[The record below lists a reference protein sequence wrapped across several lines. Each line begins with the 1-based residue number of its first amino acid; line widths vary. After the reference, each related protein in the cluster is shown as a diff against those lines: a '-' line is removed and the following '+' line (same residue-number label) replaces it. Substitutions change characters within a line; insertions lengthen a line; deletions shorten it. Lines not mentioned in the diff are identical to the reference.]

1 VEQQLFQEKLIM
13 GEVTYVTV
21 TSGDITNVTI
31 SESDITA
38 LSVQSS
44 EITTILAAPATIV
57 LGGEPFLSGGDPAD
71 IARAA
76 SSGVSTLFSR
86 SDHVHSIAN
95 TLLDGGNY

>member
-1 VEQQLFQEKLIM
+1 M

-21 TSGDITNVTI
+21 ASGDITNVTI
-31 SESDITA
+31 SETDITA

-44 EITTILAAPATIV
+44 EITTILAAPATIQ
-57 LGGEPFLSGGDPAD
+57 LGDTAFLGDEDPED
-71 IARAA
+71 IARA
-76 SSGVSTLFSR
+76 SSPGVSLSFSR

>member
-1 VEQQLFQEKLIM
+1 M

-57 LGGEPFLSGGDPAD
+57 LGGEAFLSGGNPAD
-71 IARAA
+71 IARESFA
-76 SSGVSTLFSR
+76 GTSTLFSR
-86 SDHVHSIAN
+86 SDHVHSVAN

>member
-1 VEQQLFQEKLIM
+1 M

-31 SESDITA
+31 GNTEITA

-44 EITTILAAPATIV
+44 EITTILAAPATIT
-57 LGGEPFLSGGDPAD
+57 LERILTLSNATPSD
-71 IARAA
+71 IARTG
-76 SSGVSTLFSR
+76 SSGVLELASR
-86 SDHVHSIAN
+86 ADHVHSIAN

>member
-1 VEQQLFQEKLIM
+1 M

-21 TSGDITNVTI
+21 TTGDITNVTVT
-31 SESDITA
+31 ETDITA

-44 EITTILAAPATIV
+44 EITTIIAAPATIQ
-57 LGGEPFLSGGDPAD
+57 LGDTAFLGDADPED
-71 IARAA
+71 IARQ
-76 SSGVSTLFSR
+76 SSPGVSTTFSR